1 MQTKTSILVA
11 LGVALLFSAV
21 AHAQLN
27 IPSDGSDGAFSP
39 NANVEIDLGLA
50 ANGAWTAPGGGNGVY
65 DASKW
70 AVVFKYSS
78 VNIPNGVK
86 VTFKN
91 HPSYAP
97 VVWLVQGN
105 VTIAGELNL
114 DGKVGTGDTVAKL
127 TPTEPGPG
135 GYRGGAD
142 GPLGKGAGM
151 GPGGGSDTGY
161 YAGSYGNPQI
171 IPLIGGSGGGFGGMS
186 GGSGGGAI
194 LVAASSTVTVSG
206 VISANGISQDWYWWM
221 RGGSGGAIR
230 LIGSSVLGNGV
241 ISAMGTQGVGRIRIE
256 AFTSSALL
264 RISPE
269 TIAVPPAPTP
279 ILWPAENA
287 PTARVV
293 SVDAINAPTDPHA
306 PLVAAADVAIQNSN
320 PVNIV
325 IETKNFPIEGVVQLF
340 ITQKFGG
347 RTTLNATRLSGDIT
361 SAIWN
366 VQTTLPQGFVTLQ
379 TRATQP

>member
-1 MQTKTSILVA
+1 
-11 LGVALLFSAV
+11 
-21 AHAQLN
+21 
-27 IPSDGSDGAFSP
+27 
-39 NANVEIDLGLA
+39 
-50 ANGAWTAPGGGNGVY
+50 
-65 DASKW
+65 
-70 AVVFKYSS
+70 
-78 VNIPNGVK
+78 
-86 VTFKN
+86 
-91 HPSYAP
+91 
-97 VVWLVQGN
+97 
-105 VTIAGELNL
+105 
-114 DGKVGTGDTVAKL
+114 
-127 TPTEPGPG
+127 
-135 GYRGGAD
+135 
-142 GPLGKGAGM
+142 
-151 GPGGGSDTGY
+151 
-161 YAGSYGNPQI
+161 
-171 IPLIGGSGGGFGGMS
+171 
-186 GGSGGGAI
+186 
-194 LVAASSTVTVSG
+194 
-206 VISANGISQDWYWWM
+206 
-221 RGGSGGAIR
+221 
-230 LIGSSVLGNGV
+230 
-241 ISAMGTQGVGRIRIE
+241 MGTEGVGRIRIE

-269 TIAVPPAPTP
+269 SVAVSPAPSP

-379 TRATQP
+379 ARATQP